1 MSGWWVVACL
11 LVVCQA
17 CQADSSESTESSST
31 DDERAAVPE
40 PDADGS
46 VDEAS
51 EDDDTEKT
59 REGWDE
65 EVEAALARGA
75 GRRERDAGPERR
87 ARGAVDC
94 ELFPDSCREGMSCF
108 VSADGL
114 RRCAEYDPSKS
125 VGDECRSAEDCDAGQ
140 QCVGGS
146 PGTCL
151 EACDPDGRQEW
162 GCPLGRRCVAVV
174 GDGGRSFD
182 WGGCRQVGDRCQPWP
197 ADDCGIGEACRETQ
211 LGLRCRTY
219 DLEASPGDRCEAP
232 SDCRRDQA
240 CVRDRDGVGSQCR
253 RRCDDEHP
261 CETGECLPIQG
272 QPSGSCAGDVSEN
285 RGGGSGDGA
294 SEPPSIVGY

>member
-1 MSGWWVVACL
+1 MVVVGL
-11 LVVCQA
+11 LATCQA
-17 CQADSSESTESSST
+17 CQGGSPESTESSAT
-31 DDERAAVPE
+31 GEERAAAPGGE
-40 PDADGS
+40 ADSTG
-46 VDEAS
+46 DESA
-51 EDDDTEKT
+51 EDDGEKT
-59 REGWDE
+59 REDWDE
-65 EVEAALARGA
+65 EVEAALEREAEGH
-75 GRRERDAGPERR
+75 ERDAGSERR

-94 ELFPDSCREGMSCF
+94 DLFPDSCREGMSCF
-108 VSADGL
+108 VSGDGL

-125 VGDECRSAEDCDAGQ
+125 VGDECRSAEDCDDGQ

-151 EACDPDGRQEW
+151 EVCDPSDREAW
-162 GCPLGRRCVAVV
+162 GCSLGRRCVAVV

-182 WGGCRQVGDRCQPWP
+182 WGVCRQGGDRCQPWP

-261 CETGECLPIQG
+261 CETGECLPIEG
-272 QPSGSCAGDVSEN
+272 QPSGFCAGDVSEN